1 MDDVET
7 AYYLRLLALDQ
18 PGVLADVARILGQ
31 RGISIESI
39 RQKATST
46 GDALVP
52 IVMITHKTLE
62 SRIESSI
69 PELEGLPSIA
79 QKVVRIRLESME
91 YDPE

>member
-1 MDDVET
+1 MGDVET

-39 RQKATST
+39 RQRGTSSSDT
-46 GDALVP
+46 PVP
-52 IVMITHKTLE
+52 IVIITHRTLE

-69 PELEGLPSIA
+69 PELESLPSIA
-79 QKVVRIRLESME
+79 QRVVKIRLESMGS
-91 YDPE
+91 DPE